1 MTPVDAML
9 WTLSGVTIVGA
20 VVLLLLPAPEE
31 CHAREEEA
39 VHRHGQV
46 RHVREGPQHEETCPA
61 CGRGTAQQKRAG
73 MDPSTGLA
81 LVDQDGLRE
90 ESLYHR

>member
-20 VVLLLLPAPEE
+20 VVLLLLPAPED

-46 RHVREGPQHEETCPA
+46 RHVREGPQHERHARPA
-61 CGRGTAQQKRAG
+61 GGARPSRGE
-73 MDPSTGLA
+73 
-81 LVDQDGLRE
+81 LVWIQGQGWHL
-90 ESLYHR
+90 